1 MLMVSI
7 PLSVEHPDYPILLPI
22 ASALVRHGKGHA
34 VFSTEIPALFR
45 QAIDEVIDA
54 PRTNRFTLDETEKTE
69 KTYLGTKIEILL
81 RNHLKLSKGKI
92 LDLSVDGHEVD
103 IKNTMGNNWTIP
115 LESLG
120 HPALLIRVSEKKA
133 LCDVGL
139 IVIKNEYLN
148 QGMNR
153 DSKRTI
159 TASAMVNIWWLLR
172 SHPYPPNF
180 WEILSIADRQT
191 IISAGGGTARI
202 ALLFEKIQQ
211 SPISRIQVQALAQQ
225 HDYMKRIRRNGGARD
240 ILAPKGIALLWGQRD
255 RVLIEQLELGAVTR
269 DQFISFKPVT
279 RDQIDLLRKAHHID

>member
-1 MLMVSI
+1 MVSI
-7 PLSVEHPDYPILLPI
+7 PLSVDHPDYLVLAPI
-22 ASALVRHGKGHA
+22 ALALLRQGKGDKL
-34 VFSTEIPALFR
+34 FSLEVPTLFR

-81 RNHLKLSKGKI
+81 RNHLGLQKGNI
-92 LDLSVDGHEVD
+92 LDLSIDGHEID

-115 LESLG
+115 LESLH

-139 IVIKNEYLN
+139 ILVKNEYLN

-159 TASAMVNIWWLLR
+159 TASAMTNIWWLLR
-172 SHPYPPNF
+172 LHPYPPNF
-180 WEILSIADRQT
+180 WEILPLPDRQ
-191 IISAGGGTARI
+191 IILNAGGGTARI
-202 ALLFEKIQQ
+202 ALLFEKIQE

-255 RVLIEQLELGAVTR
+255 RGLIEKLGLGRVGR
-269 DQFISFKPVT
+269 DQFISFKPT
-279 RDQIDLLRKAHHID
+279 QIDQIDLLRKAHHID